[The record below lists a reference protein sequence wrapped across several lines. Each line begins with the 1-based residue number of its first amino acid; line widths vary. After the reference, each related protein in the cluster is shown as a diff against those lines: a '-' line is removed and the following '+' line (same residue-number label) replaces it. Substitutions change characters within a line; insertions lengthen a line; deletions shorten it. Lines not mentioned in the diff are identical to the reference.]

1 VKRVLFLPLIF
12 LAGCVTPQAKVIR
25 MPIPVPCVTET
36 IKEPDF
42 PRVEAD
48 AGLFE
53 RVQVLLAE
61 RELRRGYEG
70 QLKAAIAACG
80 DVK

>member
-1 VKRVLFLPLIF
+1 MKQVLFFPLIF
-12 LAGCVTPQAKVIR
+12 LAGCATPQTRVVKL
-25 MPIPVPCVTET
+25 PIPVPCITET
-36 IKEPDF
+36 IKEPDY
-42 PRVEAD
+42 PTVEAD

-61 RELRRGYEG
+61 RELRQGYEA
-70 QLKAAIAACG
+70 QLKAALAACG